1 MNNTFAMCLTLSLS
15 ASFADH
21 RSTLDGADK
30 VPARELAVAQ
40 DEKDH
45 DRDLRDYETSSRKVK
60 HRDIAIAVQLQHTD
74 RNLKIPLS
82 PKETQPKQEV
92 LQERDKD
99 ERVADDDS
107 RRGSPKGNLPK
118 SRNVS
123 RALNP
128 RGFFN
133 LAGYRGHEAAEYQNL
148 RGHTVYAMHDDQA
161 NLGIKQVQRT
171 QCGIKRYEH
180 GLLRQHQTSE
190 EHTDENRLA
199 RRLEPTNS
207 ECRNQGEQHGKCSTS
222 ACIEQA
228 VAH

>member
-60 HRDIAIAVQLQHTD
+60 HRDIAIAVQL
-74 RNLKIPLS
+74 
-82 PKETQPKQEV
+82 
-92 LQERDKD
+92 
-99 ERVADDDS
+99 
-107 RRGSPKGNLPK
+107 
-118 SRNVS
+118 
-123 RALNP
+123 
-128 RGFFN
+128 
-133 LAGYRGHEAAEYQNL
+133 
-148 RGHTVYAMHDDQA
+148 
-161 NLGIKQVQRT
+161 
-171 QCGIKRYEH
+171 
-180 GLLRQHQTSE
+180 HQTSE
-190 EHTDENRLA
+190 EHTEENRLA
-199 RRLEPTNS
+199 RKIEPTKS